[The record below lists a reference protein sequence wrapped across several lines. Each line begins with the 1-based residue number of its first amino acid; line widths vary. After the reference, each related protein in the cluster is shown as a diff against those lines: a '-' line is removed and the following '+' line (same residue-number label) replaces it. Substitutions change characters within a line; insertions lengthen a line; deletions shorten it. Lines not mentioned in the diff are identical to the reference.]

1 VPTANR
7 GVLALAVLAAVLAPP
22 VARAAEPEAPP
33 PAETAPL
40 DWSTLTY
47 TEPAPT
53 YRLRLGLEE
62 LGAVSVA
69 FIGYVIQDPPPSVPG
84 VRMPIYPWQKLTF
97 QPGTWVF
104 DADDFGTNMVG
115 HSAAGTVYY
124 LIARG
129 NRVSI
134 PEAFAWAF
142 GASLLWEVVE
152 FKEAVSI
159 NDQIMTPVGGLAIGE
174 AMTQL
179 SSFFDRSGD
188 DPASKA
194 MAWLFNPVKKFHD
207 WIDKV
212 VPDRDPR
219 TRGWHE
225 FVAAAGVGLVHQSAA
240 QATYP
245 VATIS
250 LGTSLLRAP
259 GYGEPGRAS
268 FGFTDGNASRI
279 GLGVTFTGNAVVD
292 FLFDTETAFA
302 GLLVRDV
309 DGTREDRQGWEL
321 LVAGTVGYEY
331 GLHRWNL
338 AGGEPNR
345 IALVRLP
352 GLNLRGRA
360 FAGPWTFAAG
370 LDLAVTFGGVQP
382 FALTEPAAFPA
393 GSAFPPVVTA
403 GGYYYGIGGRVAP
416 SLEIRRDEAA
426 LGASLWLDAL
436 AGLSGPNVVEP
447 PGTMV
452 PLADRRALLCAWAR
466 WRVPDPSIEFS
477 LTYQWRSR
485 SGTAGDVGQSEQEYA
500 FLGSLGVVF

>member
-1 VPTANR
+1 VAIA
-7 GVLALAVLAAVLAPP
+7 LLAALAPLSAS
-22 VARAAEPEAPP
+22 AAEPGSG
-33 PAETAPL
+33 PAAEGAAL
-40 DWSTLTY
+40 DWSTFAY
-47 TEPAPT
+47 AAPAPT

-69 FIGYVIQDPPPSVPG
+69 FIGYVIQDPPPSMPG
-84 VRMPIYPWQKLTF
+84 VRSPVYPWEKLTF
-97 QPGTWVF
+97 RPGTWAF

-115 HSAAGTVYY
+115 HPTAGTVYY

-142 GASLLWEVVE
+142 GASLLWEVLE
-152 FKEAVSI
+152 YKEPVSI

-174 AMTQL
+174 AMAQL
-179 SSFFDRSGD
+179 SSWFDRAGD
-188 DPASKA
+188 DPVSKA
-194 MAWLFNPVKKFHD
+194 MAWLLNPVKKLHD
-207 WIDKV
+207 WIDGA

-225 FVAAAGVGLVHQSAA
+225 FVAAAGVGLLHQSAA
-240 QATYP
+240 RATYP
-245 VATIS
+245 VVS
-250 LGTSLLRAP
+250 LSFGSSLLRAP
-259 GYGEPGRAS
+259 GYGEPGRGS

-279 GLGVTFTGNAVVD
+279 GVGVTFTGDAVVD
-292 FLFDTETAFA
+292 FLFDTETAVA

-309 DGTREDRQGWEL
+309 DGSPEDRHGSEL

-338 AGGEPNR
+338 AGGEANR

-370 LDLAVTFGGVQP
+370 LDLALTFGGVQP
-382 FALTEPAAFPA
+382 FALTEPAGFPA

-403 GGYYYGIGGRVAP
+403 GGYYYGIGGRLVP
-416 SLEIRRDEAA
+416 SLEVRRGEAA
-426 LGASLWLDAL
+426 LGAALWFDAL
-436 AGLSGPNVVEP
+436 AGLTGPNVVEP
-447 PGTMV
+447 PGQMV
-452 PLADRRALLCAWAR
+452 PLSDRRTLLTAWAR
-466 WRVPDPSIEFS
+466 WRYGRRRGAERAGVRLPGLPGRRLLNVSRLDRRPFAFP
-477 LTYQWRSR
+477 RSP
-485 SGTAGDVGQSEQEYA
+485 
-500 FLGSLGVVF
+500 